1 MMVLAFTVITFLATL
16 SGGLLALRFK
26 DKLHLVLGFSAG
38 AVIGVSFFE
47 LLPES
52 LELGNKYYQ
61 SDLILAI
68 AALGFLIYMILDR
81 MALLHFHSKEMQIRR
96 SVKLGAGSL
105 SIHSFFDGVAIGLAF
120 KISEPIGIFVALA
133 VITHDFSDGLNTVVI
148 VLKNKGKMSDAFKWL
163 LVDSIAP
170 VIGVGST
177 FFFRLSESAFALILA
192 LLSGFFFYIGAS
204 DLLPESQH
212 EHPSIGTTLMT
223 ILGMAVIY
231 FVVKAPAF

>member
-1 MMVLAFTVITFLATL
+1 MVLVFTAITFFSTL

-26 DKLHLVLGFSAG
+26 DKLHLILGFSAG

-52 LELGNKYYQ
+52 LEIGNKYFS
-61 SDLILAI
+61 SDVIIAA

-81 MALLHFHSKEMQIRR
+81 MALLHFHSKEMQMEKSAR
-96 SVKLGAGSL
+96 LGAGSL
-105 SIHSFFDGVAIGLAF
+105 SLHSFFDGIAIGLAF
-120 KISEPIGIFVALA
+120 KISESIGIFVAVA

-148 VLKNKGKMSDAFKWL
+148 VLKNKGKTRDAFTWL

-170 VIGVGST
+170 VIGVIST
-177 FFFRLSESAFALILA
+177 LFFRLSESAFALILA

-223 ILGMAVIY
+223 VLGMAVIY
-231 FVVKAPAF
+231 FVVRAPAS

>member
-1 MMVLAFTVITFLATL
+1 MVLVFTAITFLATL
-16 SGGLLALRFK
+16 CGGLLALRFK

-52 LELGNKYYQ
+52 LELGNKDYR
-61 SDLILAI
+61 SDIIIAI
-68 AALGFLIYMILDR
+68 AGLGFLIYMILDR
-81 MALLHFHSKEMQIRR
+81 MALLHFHSKEMQMKR
-96 SVKLGAGSL
+96 SVRLGAGSL
-105 SIHSFFDGVAIGLAF
+105 SVHSLFDGIAIGLAF
-120 KISEPIGIFVALA
+120 KISESIGVFVAVA

-148 VLKNKGKMSDAFKWL
+148 VLRNKGKTSDAFKWL
-163 LVDSIAP
+163 LADSIAP
-170 VIGVGST
+170 VIGVVST
-177 FFFRLSESAFALILA
+177 LFFKLSESAFALILA

-212 EHPSIGTTLMT
+212 EHPSVGTTLMT

-231 FVVKAPAF
+231 FAVKAPSF